1 MSTNPWKSGI
11 LPIKLVELIS
21 LGLNAACTNLE
32 AAGTREHIRAAL
44 QAGATREEILCT
56 LKCASLLAIHSCSL
70 GAPILLEEASAMGIE
85 PVKEESKA
93 LTPAVDKLRAIGQ
106 WNEAWNPFFQLDPVW
121 TNDFMATG
129 ADVYVGNI
137 FSPKELELL
146 SIALDASITHM
157 YAPGT
162 RRHIKAALKAGAT
175 TAEIMEVLKICV
187 AQGIYACVLSA
198 PILDEEL
205 RRRQKRG

>member
-21 LGLNAACTNLE
+21 LGLNAACTNLQV
-32 AAGTREHIRAAL
+32 AATREHIRAAL
-44 QAGATREEILCT
+44 QAGATRKEILCT

-70 GAPILLEEASAMGIE
+70 GAPILLEEASALGIE